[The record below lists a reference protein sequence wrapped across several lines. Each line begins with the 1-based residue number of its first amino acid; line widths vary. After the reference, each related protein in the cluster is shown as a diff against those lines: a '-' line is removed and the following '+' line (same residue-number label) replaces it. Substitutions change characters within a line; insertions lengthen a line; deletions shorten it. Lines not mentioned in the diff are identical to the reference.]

1 MADKTISFLTYDWS
15 PGTKPLQP
23 NGCAWYRCYLPM
35 KELEKFGWR
44 VGMGF
49 PRYNDDHGYGL
60 IVAKDKAVHG
70 WNILVF
76 KLVMRKEIAE
86 KVKIAQAMGQK
97 IVVDIDDFFEG
108 LEPTNRAY
116 AATDP
121 KLNPDNNRDH
131 YIKMIYEADAV
142 ITSTPFLY
150 DYYSQ
155 HRDNVFLVRNGVD
168 IQRWKR
174 RKDMAKRNP
183 VVGWVGATPWRS
195 SDLEILKP
203 YFGKYISKNKL
214 KFHHS
219 GHTRE
224 APLAS
229 DQAGVKHIDSTIM
242 PMAPI
247 LDYPKLFPPI
257 DVGIVPLNN
266 VPFNHAKSFIKG
278 LEYAAAGV
286 PFIATGLP
294 EYQYLAD
301 MGVGRIANTP
311 AEWEYHLNELL
322 DPTMRKDDALV
333 NYEVV
338 RDVFSMEQRGKDWN
352 EVMTRILEL

>member
-1 MADKTISFLTYDWS
+1 
-15 PGTKPLQP
+15 
-23 NGCAWYRCYLPM
+23 M
-35 KELEKFGWR
+35 KELEKYGWR

-49 PRYNDDHGYGL
+49 PRYNDDHGFGL

-76 KLVMRKEIAE
+76 KLVMRRELAE
-86 KVKIAQAMGQK
+86 KVRTAQAMGQK

-155 HRDNVFLVRNGVD
+155 HRDNVFLVRNGID
-168 IQRWKR
+168 INRWKR
-174 RKDMAKRNP
+174 RKDVSKKSPA
-183 VVGWVGATPWRS
+183 VGWVGATPWRS

-203 YFGKYISKNKL
+203 YFGKYIEKNKL

-219 GHTRE
+219 GHTQN

-229 DQAGVKHIDSTIM
+229 DQAGVKHIHSTIM

-247 LDYPKLFPPI
+247 MDYPKLFTPVDI
-257 DVGIVPLNN
+257 GIVPLNN

-301 MGVGRIANTP
+301 MGVGRIANTQE
-311 AEWEYHLNELL
+311 EWEYHLNELL
-322 DPTMRKDDALV
+322 DPIMRKDDALV
-333 NYEVV
+333 NYETV
-338 RDVFSMEQRGKDWN
+338 RDQFSMEQRGKDWDD
-352 EVMTRILEL
+352 VMTRILAL